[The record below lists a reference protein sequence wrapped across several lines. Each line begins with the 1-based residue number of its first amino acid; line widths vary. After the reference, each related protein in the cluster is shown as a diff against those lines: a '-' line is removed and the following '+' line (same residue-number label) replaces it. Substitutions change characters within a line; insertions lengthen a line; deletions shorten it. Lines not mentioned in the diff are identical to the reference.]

1 MAQYNYENV
10 RVIYP
15 NDEGGVSIMIPSSNC
30 ELSLE
35 EIITKS
41 IPEGK
46 PYQIVDIS
54 EIPSDRTYRNAWK
67 YVG

>member
-1 MAQYNYENV
+1 MTQYNYENV

-30 ELSLE
+30 ELPLE